1 MDETDVREL
10 TTEAEWRTAFPVLR
24 ELRDHLT
31 EQGYLEY
38 LRAMREE
45 GYRLFGL
52 FEDGEKDEDGDGGDY
67 DDGEIVAVAGAG
79 IRTNFYNGRH
89 LFVYDLVTRPERRS
103 EGHGSRL
110 MRFLEEWARERDCES
125 ITLESGLWREDAHRF
140 YEDRLG
146 MERYCYT
153 FKRTFE
159 AD

>member
-1 MDETDVREL
+1 MVETDIREL
-10 TTEAEWRTAFPVLR
+10 TTEAGWRAAFPVLR

-31 EQGYLEY
+31 EGTYLEY
-38 LRAMREE
+38 LREMREE

-52 FEDGEKDEDGDGGDY
+52 YEGEDV
-67 DDGEIVAVAGAG
+67 VAVAGAG

-89 LFVYDLVTRPERRS
+89 LFVYDLVTRPDRRS
-103 EGHGSRL
+103 EGHGGEL
-110 MRFLEEWARERDCES
+110 MAFLDEWARERDCES
-125 ITLESGLWREDAHRF
+125 LTLESGLWREDAHRF

-153 FKRTFE
+153 FKRTFD